1 MNKLRIFAIL
11 VALAY
16 LLAACASNQPA
27 TPTSQP
33 AGNTSQATAP
43 AEVMPT
49 PTQPPSAT
57 AGNGA
62 PTAAPA
68 TPTEPSA
75 PTASGRDFTQIN
87 VCSLISDQEVA
98 QLDNGSTQSPAQN
111 SDLGTTRG
119 CSYSVQTADGGYDNV
134 IIYVEPPD
142 LLEASLEL
150 STDKGTP
157 VAGVGDQAFLQKD
170 VDAGQFRL
178 LAERKGD
185 FGIEVIGENGDALV
199 AIAKLLLTRI
209 Q

>member
-1 MNKLRIFAIL
+1 MNRFRTVSIM
-11 VALAY
+11 VVLAC
-16 LLAACASNQPA
+16 LAAACASNQPA

-33 AGNTSQATAP
+33 ANNPPQATTP
-43 AEVMPT
+43 AEAT
-49 PTQPPSAT
+49 PAASETPAATEASA
-57 AGNGA
+57 APMAA
-62 PTAAPA
+62 PTTAA
-68 TPTEPSA
+68 EPSA
-75 PTASGRDFTQIN
+75 APISGRDFTQIN
-87 VCSLISDQEVA
+87 VCSLVSDQEVA
-98 QLDNGSTQSPAQN
+98 QLDNGSVQSPAQN

-119 CSYSVQTADGGYDNV
+119 CSYGIQTADGGYDNV

-157 VAGVGDQAFLQKD
+157 VASVGDQAFLQKD

-178 LAERKGD
+178 LAERQGD

>member
-1 MNKLRIFAIL
+1 MNRLRTVFSM
-11 VALAY
+11 VVLAC
-16 LLAACASNQPA
+16 LAVACASNQPA
-27 TPTSQP
+27 APTRQP
-33 AGNTSQATAP
+33 VNNPSQATAP
-43 AEVMPT
+43 AEVT
-49 PTQPPSAT
+49 PAASETPAAT
-57 AGNGA
+57 EVNEM

-68 TPTEPSA
+68 TPAEPSA
-75 PTASGRDFTQIN
+75 VPTSGRDFTQIN
-87 VCSLISDQEVA
+87 VCSLVSDQEIA
-98 QLDNGSTQSPAQN
+98 QLDNGSIQSPAQN

-119 CSYSVQTADGGYDNV
+119 CSYGIQTADGGYDNV

-150 STDKGTP
+150 STDKGKP
-157 VAGVGDQAFLQKD
+157 VAGVGDQAFLQQD

-178 LAERKGD
+178 LAERQGD

>member
-1 MNKLRIFAIL
+1 MNKLRIVSIL
-11 VALAY
+11 FVLAF
-16 LLAACASNQPA
+16 LAAARASNQPA

-33 AGNTSQATAP
+33 ASNPS
-43 AEVMPT
+43 
-49 PTQPPSAT
+49 QPPAPTEVVPVPTETPAAT
-57 AGNGA
+57 EVNAA

-68 TPTEPSA
+68 TPAEQTA
-75 PTASGRDFTQIN
+75 PPASGRDFTQID
-87 VCSLISDQEVA
+87 VCSLVSDQEVA
-98 QLDNGSTQSPAQN
+98 QLDNGSVQSPAQN

-119 CSYSVQTADGGYDNV
+119 CSYGIQTADGGYDNV

-150 STDKGTP
+150 SSDKGAP

-178 LAERKGD
+178 LAERQGD
-185 FGIEVIGENGDALV
+185 FGIEVIGENGDALA

>member
-1 MNKLRIFAIL
+1 MEKFRIVPIIF
-11 VALAY
+11 VLAF
-16 LLAACASNQPA
+16 LAAACASNQPA
-27 TPTSQP
+27 APTNQPASNPSQP
-33 AGNTSQATAP
+33 TAP
-43 AEVMPT
+43 AGVTPVATQTLASTEVNAT
-49 PTQPPSAT
+49 PSAPPAT
-57 AGNGA
+57 PAEQ
-62 PTAAPA
+62 TAAP
-68 TPTEPSA
+68 
-75 PTASGRDFTQIN
+75 ASGRDFTQID

-98 QLDNGSTQSPAQN
+98 QLDNGSVQSPAQN

-119 CSYSVQTADGGYDNV
+119 CSYGIQTADGGYDNV

-157 VAGVGDQAFLQKD
+157 VTGVGDQAFLQKD

-178 LAERKGD
+178 LAERQGD

>member
-1 MNKLRIFAIL
+1 MNRLRTVFSM
-11 VALAY
+11 VVLAC
-16 LLAACASNQPA
+16 LAVACASNQPA
-27 TPTSQP
+27 APTRQP
-33 AGNTSQATAP
+33 VNNPSQATAP
-43 AEVMPT
+43 AEVT
-49 PTQPPSAT
+49 PAASETPAAT
-57 AGNGA
+57 EVNEM

-68 TPTEPSA
+68 TPAEPSA
-75 PTASGRDFTQIN
+75 VPTSGRDFTQIN
-87 VCSLISDQEVA
+87 VCSLVSDQEIA
-98 QLDNGSTQSPAQN
+98 QLDNGSIQSPAQN

-119 CSYSVQTADGGYDNV
+119 CSYGIQTADGGYDNV

-150 STDKGTP
+150 SPDKGKP
-157 VAGVGDQAFLQKD
+157 VAGVGDQAFLQQD

-178 LAERKGD
+178 LAERQGD

>member
-1 MNKLRIFAIL
+1 MNKFRIVSI
-11 VALAY
+11 VIVLAC
-16 LLAACASNQPA
+16 LAAACASNQPA

-33 AGNTSQATAP
+33 TSNPSRATAP
-43 AEVMPT
+43 AEVMPVAT
-49 PTQPPSAT
+49 EPPAAT
-57 AGNGA
+57 EVNAA

-68 TPTEPSA
+68 TPAEQSA
-75 PTASGRDFTQIN
+75 PPASGRDFTQID
-87 VCSLISDQEVA
+87 VCGLISDQEVA
-98 QLDNGSTQSPAQN
+98 QLDNGSVQSPAQN

-119 CSYSVQTADGGYDNV
+119 CSYGIQTADGGYDNV

-178 LAERKGD
+178 LAERQGD

>member
-1 MNKLRIFAIL
+1 MNKFRIASIL
-11 VALAY
+11 LVLSFMA
-16 LLAACASNQPA
+16 AACASNQPA

-33 AGNTSQATAP
+33 ASNPSQATAP
-43 AEVMPT
+43 AEVTPVATEPPAATEVNAT
-49 PTQPPSAT
+49 PTAV
-57 AGNGA
+57 
-62 PTAAPA
+62 PA
-68 TPTEPSA
+68 TPAEQTA
-75 PTASGRDFTQIN
+75 PPASGRDFTQID

-98 QLDNGSTQSPAQN
+98 QLDNGSVQSPAQN

-119 CSYSVQTADGGYDNV
+119 CSYGIQTADGGYDNV

-178 LAERKGD
+178 LAERQGD

>member
-1 MNKLRIFAIL
+1 MNKFRIVSI
-11 VALAY
+11 VVVLAY
-16 LLAACASNQPA
+16 LAAACASNQPA

-33 AGNTSQATAP
+33 ASNPSRATAP
-43 AEVMPT
+43 AEVMPVAT
-49 PTQPPSAT
+49 EQPTAT
-57 AGNGA
+57 EVNAA

-68 TPTEPSA
+68 TPAEQSTPQ
-75 PTASGRDFTQIN
+75 TSGRDFTKID

-98 QLDNGSTQSPAQN
+98 QLDNGSVQSQAQN

-119 CSYSVQTADGGYDNV
+119 CSYGIQTADGGYDNV

-178 LAERKGD
+178 LAERQGD

>member
-1 MNKLRIFAIL
+1 MNKIRIASIL
-11 VALAY
+11 VVVAGLIS
-16 LLAACASNQPA
+16 ACASNQPA
-27 TPTSQP
+27 TPTNQPFSQP
-33 AGNTSQATAP
+33 SQATTP
-43 AEVMPT
+43 AKILPT
-49 PTQPPSAT
+49 ATEPPAAT
-57 AGNGA
+57 AVNVA

-68 TPTEPSA
+68 TSTEQSP
-75 PTASGRDFTQIN
+75 PQTSGRDFTKID

-98 QLDNGSTQSPAQN
+98 QLDKGSVQSPAQN

-119 CSYSVQTADGGYDNV
+119 CSYGVTTSDGGYDNV

-142 LLEASLEL
+142 LLEASLDL

-157 VAGVGDQAFLQKD
+157 IAGIGDQAFLQKD

-185 FGIEVIGENGDALV
+185 FGIEVIGENGDALT
-199 AIAKLLLTRI
+199 AIAKLLITRI